1 MSFKKIDDY
10 LGRALEIIITICLS
24 AVVIITFLQ
33 VVFRYVFKQPLGWSQ
48 EVLMVCFVYS
58 VLFGAAL
65 AIKNSEHLQVNI
77 FEKMPKM
84 IEKVFKALEF
94 TVVIVVIVCLLY
106 FGFGLVMDNF
116 DSGQVLGMVPIKK
129 AYVYMAIPISALF
142 MLYYQIK
149 KVYK

>member
-10 LGRALEIIITICLS
+10 LGRALEIIITICLA

-33 VVFRYVFKQPLGWSQ
+33 VCFRYVFKQPLGWSQ

-94 TVVIVVIVCLLY
+94 TVVIAVIVCLFY